1 MTLAAIVIGLLVMMW
16 PVLTKVQYE
25 RLPELAMERKLW
37 YQIALSLFL
46 NWIIGMWRRFIRV
59 FKGSYADFYLPI
71 QAPSLCLE
79 SLGQHYLYVD
89 TSMIHEPVLTFPQR
103 ISLNTALVSFSLE

>member
-1 MTLAAIVIGLLVMMW
+1 MMW

-46 NWIIGMWRRFIRV
+46 NWIIGGWQNLLGPEKGRV
-59 FKGSYADFYLPI
+59 LKVGCHPSGPFLMLGIAWATLPVCTYLT
-71 QAPSLCLE
+71 
-79 SLGQHYLYVD
+79 Y
-89 TSMIHEPVLTFPQR
+89 
-103 ISLNTALVSFSLE
+103 